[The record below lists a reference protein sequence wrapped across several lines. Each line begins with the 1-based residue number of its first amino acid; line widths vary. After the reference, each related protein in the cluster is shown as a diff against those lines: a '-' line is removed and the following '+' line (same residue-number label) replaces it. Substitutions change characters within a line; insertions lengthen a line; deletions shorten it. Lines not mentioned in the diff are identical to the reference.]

1 MKNSNNNK
9 NNLSM
14 NNINDNIS
22 LYYKYLNYDKNTN
35 IRKSLD
41 KNNSAPNIYLYNS
54 NNSSNVNRKKF
65 ISNYLKKI
73 NNGQN
78 ASSINLLSKNNDINF
93 ATNDNNTF
101 LNANNTKNNNNNNNN
116 NYNNNYSSKNNL
128 KKLPFNNTN
137 NTFNMNKN
145 ITNINLT
152 TSILGG
158 DNLNLEKY
166 KVQQKLSEY
175 RKLIDKK
182 IDDLMK
188 DKKTKINKNN
198 NVSCDIENRRIYSP
212 KAKLY
217 KKISKITS
225 SSEFGRNKKKK
236 IIGKFSNTNFK
247 NISNE
252 NIRDK
257 ITIIPKRIQEYE
269 QKIYYNPIINKDN
282 INNNILKKV
291 IKNGNVK
298 GKIYL
303 DSYNEM
309 MINKKNIY

>member
-1 MKNSNNNK
+1 MRNNNNQ

-22 LYYKYLNYDKNTN
+22 LYYKYLNYDKNTGV
-35 IRKSLD
+35 RKSLD
-41 KNNSAPNIYLYNS
+41 KNNSAPNIYLHNS

-73 NNGQN
+73 NNGN
-78 ASSINLLSKNNDINF
+78 IASSINLLSKNSDINF
-93 ATNDNNTF
+93 ATKDNNSF
-101 LNANNTKNNNNNNNN
+101 LNANNTKNNNNNY
-116 NYNNNYSSKNNL
+116 YNNNYSSKNNL
-128 KKLPFNNTN
+128 TKLPFNNNN
-137 NTFNMNKN
+137 NTVNMNKN
-145 ITNINLT
+145 KSNINLT
-152 TSILGG
+152 TSILGE
-158 DNLNLEKY
+158 NLNLEKY

-198 NVSCDIENRRIYSP
+198 NISCDIENRRIYSP

-225 SSEFGRNKKKK
+225 SSDFGRNKKKK
-236 IIGKFSNTNFK
+236 VGGKFSNTNFK

-252 NIRDK
+252 NIKNIPDK
-257 ITIIPKRIQEYE
+257 ITIIPRRIEEYD
-269 QKIYYNPIINKDN
+269 QKIYYNPLINKDK

-291 IKNGNVK
+291 IRNGNIK

-309 MINKKNIY
+309 MLNKKNIY

>member
-1 MKNSNNNK
+1 MRNNNNQ

-22 LYYKYLNYDKNTN
+22 LYYKYLNYDKNTGL
-35 IRKSLD
+35 RKSLD
-41 KNNSAPNIYLYNS
+41 KNNSAPNIYLHNS

-73 NNGQN
+73 NNGNN
-78 ASSINLLSKNNDINF
+78 ASSINLLSKNSDINF
-93 ATNDNNTF
+93 ATKDNNSF
-101 LNANNTKNNNNNNNN
+101 LNANNTKNNNNNNYYINN
-116 NYNNNYSSKNNL
+116 NSSKNNL
-128 KKLPFNNTN
+128 KKLPFNNN
-137 NTFNMNKN
+137 NTVNMNKN
-145 ITNINLT
+145 KSNINLT
-152 TSILGG
+152 TSILGE
-158 DNLNLEKY
+158 NLNLEKY

-198 NVSCDIENRRIYSP
+198 NISCDIENRRIYSP

-217 KKISKITS
+217 KKISKVTS
-225 SSEFGRNKKKK
+225 SSDFGRNIKKKVG
-236 IIGKFSNTNFK
+236 GKFSNTNFK
-247 NISNE
+247 DISNE
-252 NIRDK
+252 NIKNIPDK
-257 ITIIPKRIQEYE
+257 ITIIPRRIEEYD
-269 QKIYYNPIINKDN
+269 QKIYYNPLINKDK

-291 IKNGNVK
+291 IRNGNLK

-309 MINKKNIY
+309 MLNKKNIY

>member
-1 MKNSNNNK
+1 MRNNNNQ

-22 LYYKYLNYDKNTN
+22 LYYKYLNYDKNTGL
-35 IRKSLD
+35 RKSLD
-41 KNNSAPNIYLYNS
+41 KNNSAPNIYLHNS

-73 NNGQN
+73 NNGN
-78 ASSINLLSKNNDINF
+78 IASSINLLSKNSDINF
-93 ATNDNNTF
+93 ATKDNNSF
-101 LNANNTKNNNNNNNN
+101 LNANNTKNNNNNN
-116 NYNNNYSSKNNL
+116 YYINNYSSKNNL
-128 KKLPFNNTN
+128 KKLPFNNN
-137 NTFNMNKN
+137 NTVNMNKN
-145 ITNINLT
+145 KSNINLT
-152 TSILGG
+152 TSILGE
-158 DNLNLEKY
+158 NLNLEKY

-198 NVSCDIENRRIYSP
+198 NISCDIENRRIYSP

-225 SSEFGRNKKKK
+225 SSDFGRNKKKK
-236 IIGKFSNTNFK
+236 VGGKFSNTNFK

-252 NIRDK
+252 NIKNIPDK
-257 ITIIPKRIQEYE
+257 ITIIPRRIEEYD
-269 QKIYYNPIINKDN
+269 QKIYYNPLINKDK

-291 IKNGNVK
+291 IRNGNIK

-309 MINKKNIY
+309 MLNKKNIY

>member
-1 MKNSNNNK
+1 MRNNNNQ

-22 LYYKYLNYDKNTN
+22 LYYKYLNYDKNTGV
-35 IRKSLD
+35 RKSLD
-41 KNNSAPNIYLYNS
+41 KNNSAPNIYLHNS

-73 NNGQN
+73 NNGNN
-78 ASSINLLSKNNDINF
+78 ASSMNLLSKNSDINF
-93 ATNDNNTF
+93 ATKDNNSF
-101 LNANNTKNNNNNNNN
+101 LNANNTKNNNNN
-116 NYNNNYSSKNNL
+116 YYINNYSSKNNL

-137 NTFNMNKN
+137 NTVNMNKN
-145 ITNINLT
+145 KSNINLT
-152 TSILGG
+152 TSILG

-198 NVSCDIENRRIYSP
+198 NISCDIENRRIYSP

-217 KKISKITS
+217 KKISKVTS
-225 SSEFGRNKKKK
+225 SSDFGRNKKKK
-236 IIGKFSNTNFK
+236 VGGKFSNTNFK

-252 NIRDK
+252 NIKNIPDK
-257 ITIIPKRIQEYE
+257 ITIIPRRIEEYD
-269 QKIYYNPIINKDN
+269 QKIYYNPLINKDK

-291 IKNGNVK
+291 IRNGNIK

-309 MINKKNIY
+309 MLNKKNIY

>member
-1 MKNSNNNK
+1 MRNNNNQ

-22 LYYKYLNYDKNTN
+22 LYYKYLNYDKNTGL
-35 IRKSLD
+35 RKSLD
-41 KNNSAPNIYLYNS
+41 KNNSAPNIYLHNS

-73 NNGQN
+73 NNGNN
-78 ASSINLLSKNNDINF
+78 ASSINLLSKNSDINF
-93 ATNDNNTF
+93 ATKDNNSF
-101 LNANNTKNNNNNNNN
+101 LNANNTKNNNNNY
-116 NYNNNYSSKNNL
+116 YNNNYSSKNNL
-128 KKLPFNNTN
+128 TKLPFNNNN
-137 NTFNMNKN
+137 NTVNMNKN
-145 ITNINLT
+145 KSNINLT
-152 TSILGG
+152 TSILGE
-158 DNLNLEKY
+158 NLNLEKY

-198 NVSCDIENRRIYSP
+198 NISCDIENRRIYSP

-225 SSEFGRNKKKK
+225 SSDFGRNKKKK
-236 IIGKFSNTNFK
+236 VGGKFSNTNFK

-252 NIRDK
+252 NIKNIPDK
-257 ITIIPKRIQEYE
+257 ITIIPRRIEEYD
-269 QKIYYNPIINKDN
+269 QKIYYNPLINKDK

-291 IKNGNVK
+291 IRNGNIK

-309 MINKKNIY
+309 MLNKKNIY

>member
-1 MKNSNNNK
+1 MRNNNNQ

-22 LYYKYLNYDKNTN
+22 LYYKYLNYDKNTGL
-35 IRKSLD
+35 RKSLD
-41 KNNSAPNIYLYNS
+41 KNNSAPNIYLHNS

-73 NNGQN
+73 NNGNN
-78 ASSINLLSKNNDINF
+78 ASSINLLSKNSDINF
-93 ATNDNNTF
+93 ATKDNNSF
-101 LNANNTKNNNNNNNN
+101 LNANNTKNNNNNY
-116 NYNNNYSSKNNL
+116 YNNNYSSKNNL
-128 KKLPFNNTN
+128 TKLPFNNNN
-137 NTFNMNKN
+137 NTVNMNKN
-145 ITNINLT
+145 KSNINLT
-152 TSILGG
+152 TSILGE
-158 DNLNLEKY
+158 NLNLEKY

-198 NVSCDIENRRIYSP
+198 NISCDIENRRIYSP

-217 KKISKITS
+217 KKISKVTS
-225 SSEFGRNKKKK
+225 SSDFGRNIKKKVG
-236 IIGKFSNTNFK
+236 GKFSNTNFK

-252 NIRDK
+252 NIKNIPDK
-257 ITIIPKRIQEYE
+257 IAIIPRRIEEYD
-269 QKIYYNPIINKDN
+269 QKIYYNPLINKDK

-291 IKNGNVK
+291 IRNGNIK

-309 MINKKNIY
+309 MLNKKNIY

>member
-1 MKNSNNNK
+1 MRNNNNQ

-22 LYYKYLNYDKNTN
+22 LYYKYLNYDKNTGL
-35 IRKSLD
+35 RKSLD
-41 KNNSAPNIYLYNS
+41 KNNSAPNIYLHNS

-73 NNGQN
+73 NNGNN
-78 ASSINLLSKNNDINF
+78 ASSINLLSKNSDINF
-93 ATNDNNTF
+93 ATKDNNSF
-101 LNANNTKNNNNNNNN
+101 LNANNTKNNNNNY
-116 NYNNNYSSKNNL
+116 YNNNYSSKNNL
-128 KKLPFNNTN
+128 TKLPFNNNN
-137 NTFNMNKN
+137 NTVNMNKN
-145 ITNINLT
+145 KSNINLT
-152 TSILGG
+152 TSILGE
-158 DNLNLEKY
+158 NLNLEKY

-188 DKKTKINKNN
+188 DKKSKINKNN
-198 NVSCDIENRRIYSP
+198 NISCDIENRRIYSP

-217 KKISKITS
+217 KKISKVTS
-225 SSEFGRNKKKK
+225 SSDFGRNIKKKVG
-236 IIGKFSNTNFK
+236 GKFSNTNFK

-252 NIRDK
+252 NIKNIPDK
-257 ITIIPKRIQEYE
+257 ITIIPRRIEEYD
-269 QKIYYNPIINKDN
+269 QKIYYNPLINKDK

-291 IKNGNVK
+291 IRNGNIK

-309 MINKKNIY
+309 MLNKKNIY

>member
-1 MKNSNNNK
+1 MRNSNHQ

-14 NNINDNIS
+14 NNINDNIN
-22 LYYKYLNYDKNTN
+22 LYYKYLNYDKNSN

-41 KNNSAPNIYLYNS
+41 KNNSAPNIYLHNS
-54 NNSSNVNRKKF
+54 NNSSNINRKKF

-73 NNGQN
+73 NNGHN
-78 ASSINLLSKNNDINF
+78 PSSINLLPQNNDMNF
-93 ATNDNNTF
+93 ATRDSFQNTNNI
-101 LNANNTKNNNNNNNN
+101 KNNNNN
-116 NYNNNYSSKNNL
+116 YINNYSSKNNL
-128 KKLPFNNTN
+128 KKLPFNNIN

-145 ITNINLT
+145 KTNINLT
-152 TSILGG
+152 TSILG
-158 DNLNLEKY
+158 DNINIEKY
-166 KVQQKLSEY
+166 KAQQKLSEY
-175 RKLIDKK
+175 RKFIDKK
-182 IDDLMK
+182 ADNLMK
-188 DKKTKINKNN
+188 DKKTKLNKNN
-198 NVSCDIENRRIYSP
+198 NISCDIENRRIYSP

-225 SSEFGRNKKKK
+225 SSDFGRNKKKK

-252 NIRDK
+252 NIKNIADK
-257 ITIIPKRIQEYE
+257 ITIIPKRIHEYD

-291 IKNGNVK
+291 IRNGNAK

-309 MINKKNIY
+309 MMNKKNIY

>member
-1 MKNSNNNK
+1 MRNNNDQ

-14 NNINDNIS
+14 NNVNDNIS
-22 LYYKYLNYDKNTN
+22 LYYKYLNYDKNTGV
-35 IRKSLD
+35 RKSLD
-41 KNNSAPNIYLYNS
+41 KNNSAPNIYLHNS

-73 NNGQN
+73 NNGNN
-78 ASSINLLSKNNDINF
+78 ASSMNLLSKNSDINF
-93 ATNDNNTF
+93 ATKDNNSF
-101 LNANNTKNNNNNNNN
+101 LNANNTKNNNNN
-116 NYNNNYSSKNNL
+116 YYINNYSSKNNL

-137 NTFNMNKN
+137 NTVNMNKN
-145 ITNINLT
+145 KSNINLT
-152 TSILGG
+152 TSILG

-198 NVSCDIENRRIYSP
+198 NISCDIENRRIYSP

-217 KKISKITS
+217 KKISKVTS
-225 SSEFGRNKKKK
+225 SSDFGRNKKKK
-236 IIGKFSNTNFK
+236 VGGKFSNTNFK

-252 NIRDK
+252 NIKNIPDK
-257 ITIIPKRIQEYE
+257 ITIIPRRIEEYD
-269 QKIYYNPIINKDN
+269 QKIYYNPLINKDK

-291 IKNGNVK
+291 IRNGNIK

-309 MINKKNIY
+309 MLNKKNIY

>member
-1 MKNSNNNK
+1 MRNNNNQ

-22 LYYKYLNYDKNTN
+22 LYYKYLNYDKNTGL
-35 IRKSLD
+35 RKSLD
-41 KNNSAPNIYLYNS
+41 KNNSAPNIYLHNS

-73 NNGQN
+73 NNGNN
-78 ASSINLLSKNNDINF
+78 ASSINLLSKNSDINF
-93 ATNDNNTF
+93 ATKDNNSF
-101 LNANNTKNNNNNNNN
+101 LNANNTKNNNNNY
-116 NYNNNYSSKNNL
+116 YNNNYSSKNNL
-128 KKLPFNNTN
+128 TKLPFNNNN
-137 NTFNMNKN
+137 NTVNMNKN
-145 ITNINLT
+145 KSNINLT
-152 TSILGG
+152 TSILGE
-158 DNLNLEKY
+158 NLNLEKY

-188 DKKTKINKNN
+188 DKKSKINKNN
-198 NVSCDIENRRIYSP
+198 NISCDIENRRIYSP

-217 KKISKITS
+217 KKISKVTS
-225 SSEFGRNKKKK
+225 SSDFGRNKKKK
-236 IIGKFSNTNFK
+236 VGGKFSNTNFK

-252 NIRDK
+252 NIKNIPDK
-257 ITIIPKRIQEYE
+257 IAIIPRRIEEYD
-269 QKIYYNPIINKDN
+269 QKIYYNPLINKDK

-291 IKNGNVK
+291 IRNGNIK

-309 MINKKNIY
+309 MLNKKNIY

>member
-1 MKNSNNNK
+1 
-9 NNLSM
+9 M
-14 NNINDNIS
+14 NNINDNIN
-22 LYYKYLNYDKNTN
+22 LYYKYLNYDKNSN

-41 KNNSAPNIYLYNS
+41 KNNSAPNIYLHNS
-54 NNSSNVNRKKF
+54 NNSSNINRKKF

-73 NNGQN
+73 NNGHN
-78 ASSINLLSKNNDINF
+78 SSSINLLPQNNDMNF
-93 ATNDNNTF
+93 ATKDSFQNTNNI
-101 LNANNTKNNNNNNNN
+101 KNNNNN
-116 NYNNNYSSKNNL
+116 YINNYSSKNNL
-128 KKLPFNNTN
+128 KKLPFNNIN

-145 ITNINLT
+145 KTNINLT
-152 TSILGG
+152 TSILG
-158 DNLNLEKY
+158 DNINIEKY

-175 RKLIDKK
+175 RKFIDKK
-182 IDDLMK
+182 ADNLMK
-188 DKKTKINKNN
+188 DKKTKLNKNN
-198 NVSCDIENRRIYSP
+198 NISCDIENRRIYSP

-225 SSEFGRNKKKK
+225 SSDFGRNKKKK

-252 NIRDK
+252 NIKNIADK
-257 ITIIPKRIQEYE
+257 ITIIPKRIHEYD

-291 IKNGNVK
+291 IRNGNAK

-309 MINKKNIY
+309 MMNKKNIY

>member
-1 MKNSNNNK
+1 MRNNNNQ

-22 LYYKYLNYDKNTN
+22 LYYKYLNYDKNTGL
-35 IRKSLD
+35 RKSLD
-41 KNNSAPNIYLYNS
+41 KNNSAPNIYLHNS

-73 NNGQN
+73 NNGNN
-78 ASSINLLSKNNDINF
+78 ASSINLLSKNSDINF
-93 ATNDNNTF
+93 ATKDNNSF
-101 LNANNTKNNNNNNNN
+101 LNANNTKNNNNNNYYINN
-116 NYNNNYSSKNNL
+116 NSSKNNL
-128 KKLPFNNTN
+128 KKLPFNNN
-137 NTFNMNKN
+137 NTVNMNKN
-145 ITNINLT
+145 KSNINLT
-152 TSILGG
+152 TSILGE
-158 DNLNLEKY
+158 NLNLEKY

-198 NVSCDIENRRIYSP
+198 NISCDIENRRIYSP

-217 KKISKITS
+217 KKISKVTS
-225 SSEFGRNKKKK
+225 SSDFGRNIKKKVG
-236 IIGKFSNTNFK
+236 GKFSNTNFK

-252 NIRDK
+252 NIKNIPDK
-257 ITIIPKRIQEYE
+257 ITIIPRRIEEYD
-269 QKIYYNPIINKDN
+269 QKIYYNPLINKDK

-291 IKNGNVK
+291 IRNGNIK

-309 MINKKNIY
+309 MLNKKNIY

>member
-1 MKNSNNNK
+1 MRNNNNQ

-22 LYYKYLNYDKNTN
+22 LYYKYLNYDKNTGL
-35 IRKSLD
+35 RKSLD
-41 KNNSAPNIYLYNS
+41 KNNSAPNIYLHNS
-54 NNSSNVNRKKF
+54 NNASNVNRKKF

-73 NNGQN
+73 NNGNN
-78 ASSINLLSKNNDINF
+78 ASSINLLSKNSDINF
-93 ATNDNNTF
+93 ATKDNNSF
-101 LNANNTKNNNNNNNN
+101 LNANNTKNNNNN
-116 NYNNNYSSKNNL
+116 YYINNYSSKNNL
-128 KKLPFNNTN
+128 KKLPFNNNN
-137 NTFNMNKN
+137 NTVNMNKN
-145 ITNINLT
+145 KSNINLT
-152 TSILGG
+152 TSILGE
-158 DNLNLEKY
+158 NLNLEKY

-188 DKKTKINKNN
+188 DKKSKINKNN
-198 NVSCDIENRRIYSP
+198 NISCDIENRRIYSP

-217 KKISKITS
+217 KKISKVTS
-225 SSEFGRNKKKK
+225 SSDFGRNIKKKVG
-236 IIGKFSNTNFK
+236 GKFSNTNFK

-252 NIRDK
+252 NIKNIPDK
-257 ITIIPKRIQEYE
+257 IAIIPRRIEEYD
-269 QKIYYNPIINKDN
+269 QKIYYNPLINKDK

-291 IKNGNVK
+291 IRNGNIK

-309 MINKKNIY
+309 MLNKKNIY

>member
-1 MKNSNNNK
+1 
-9 NNLSM
+9 M
-14 NNINDNIS
+14 NNINDNIN
-22 LYYKYLNYDKNTN
+22 LYYKYLNYDKNSN

-41 KNNSAPNIYLYNS
+41 KNNSAPNIYLHNS

-73 NNGQN
+73 NNGHN
-78 ASSINLLSKNNDINF
+78 SSSINLLPQYNDMNF
-93 ATNDNNTF
+93 ATKDSFQNTNNI
-101 LNANNTKNNNNNNNN
+101 KNNNNN
-116 NYNNNYSSKNNL
+116 YINNYSSKNNL
-128 KKLPFNNTN
+128 KKLPFNNIN

-145 ITNINLT
+145 KNNINLT
-152 TSILGG
+152 TSILG
-158 DNLNLEKY
+158 DNINIEKY
-166 KVQQKLSEY
+166 KAQQKLSEY
-175 RKLIDKK
+175 RKFIDKK
-182 IDDLMK
+182 ADNLMK
-188 DKKTKINKNN
+188 DKKTKLNKNN
-198 NVSCDIENRRIYSP
+198 NISCDIENRRIYSP

-225 SSEFGRNKKKK
+225 SSDFGRNKKKK

-252 NIRDK
+252 NIKNIADK
-257 ITIIPKRIQEYE
+257 ITIIPKRIHEYD

-291 IKNGNVK
+291 IRNGNAK

-309 MINKKNIY
+309 MMNKKNIY

>member
-1 MKNSNNNK
+1 
-9 NNLSM
+9 M
-14 NNINDNIS
+14 NNINDNIN
-22 LYYKYLNYDKNTN
+22 LYYKYLNYDKNSN

-41 KNNSAPNIYLYNS
+41 KNNSAPNIYLHNN
-54 NNSSNVNRKKF
+54 NNSSNINRKKF

-73 NNGQN
+73 NNGHN
-78 ASSINLLSKNNDINF
+78 SSSINLLPQYNDMNF
-93 ATNDNNTF
+93 ATKDSFQNTNNI
-101 LNANNTKNNNNNNNN
+101 KNNNNN
-116 NYNNNYSSKNNL
+116 YINNYSSKNNL
-128 KKLPFNNTN
+128 KKLPFNNIN

-145 ITNINLT
+145 KTNINLT
-152 TSILGG
+152 TSILG
-158 DNLNLEKY
+158 DNINIEKY
-166 KVQQKLSEY
+166 KAQQKLSEY
-175 RKLIDKK
+175 RKFIDKK
-182 IDDLMK
+182 ADNLMK
-188 DKKTKINKNN
+188 DKKTKLNKNN
-198 NVSCDIENRRIYSP
+198 NISCDIENRRIYSP

-225 SSEFGRNKKKK
+225 SSDFGRNKKKK

-252 NIRDK
+252 NIKNIADK
-257 ITIIPKRIQEYE
+257 ITIIPKRIHEYD

-291 IKNGNVK
+291 IRNGNAK

-309 MINKKNIY
+309 MMNKKNIY

>member
-1 MKNSNNNK
+1 MRNNNNQ

-22 LYYKYLNYDKNTN
+22 LYYKYLNYDKNTGV
-35 IRKSLD
+35 RKSLD
-41 KNNSAPNIYLYNS
+41 KNNSAPNIYLHNS

-73 NNGQN
+73 NNGN
-78 ASSINLLSKNNDINF
+78 IASSINLLSKNSDINF
-93 ATNDNNTF
+93 ATKDNNSF
-101 LNANNTKNNNNNNNN
+101 LNANNTKNNNNNN
-116 NYNNNYSSKNNL
+116 YYINNYSSKNNL
-128 KKLPFNNTN
+128 KKLPFNNN
-137 NTFNMNKN
+137 NTVNMNKN
-145 ITNINLT
+145 KSNINLT
-152 TSILGG
+152 TSILGE
-158 DNLNLEKY
+158 NLNLEKY

-198 NVSCDIENRRIYSP
+198 NISCDIENRRIYSP

-217 KKISKITS
+217 KKISKVTS
-225 SSEFGRNKKKK
+225 SSDFGRNKKKK
-236 IIGKFSNTNFK
+236 VGGKFSNTNFK

-252 NIRDK
+252 NIKNIPDK
-257 ITIIPKRIQEYE
+257 ITIIPRRIEEYD
-269 QKIYYNPIINKDN
+269 QKIYYNPLINKDK

-291 IKNGNVK
+291 IRNGNIK

-309 MINKKNIY
+309 MLNKKNIY

>member
-1 MKNSNNNK
+1 MRNNNNQ

-22 LYYKYLNYDKNTN
+22 LYYKYLNYDKNTGL
-35 IRKSLD
+35 RKSLD
-41 KNNSAPNIYLYNS
+41 KNNSAPNIYLHNS

-73 NNGQN
+73 NNGNN
-78 ASSINLLSKNNDINF
+78 ASSINLLSKNSDINF
-93 ATNDNNTF
+93 ATKDNNSF
-101 LNANNTKNNNNNNNN
+101 LNANNTKNNNNN
-116 NYNNNYSSKNNL
+116 YYINNYSSKNNL

-137 NTFNMNKN
+137 NTVNMNKN
-145 ITNINLT
+145 KSNINLT
-152 TSILGG
+152 TSILG

-198 NVSCDIENRRIYSP
+198 NISCDIENRRIYSP

-217 KKISKITS
+217 KKISKVTS
-225 SSEFGRNKKKK
+225 SSDFGRNKKKK
-236 IIGKFSNTNFK
+236 VGGKFSNTNFK

-252 NIRDK
+252 NIKNIPDK
-257 ITIIPKRIQEYE
+257 ITIIPRRIEEYD
-269 QKIYYNPIINKDN
+269 QKIYYNPLINKDK

-291 IKNGNVK
+291 IRNGNIK

-309 MINKKNIY
+309 MLNKKNIY

>member
-1 MKNSNNNK
+1 
-9 NNLSM
+9 M
-14 NNINDNIS
+14 NNINDNIN
-22 LYYKYLNYDKNTN
+22 LYYKYLNYDKNSN

-41 KNNSAPNIYLYNS
+41 KNNSAPNIYLHNS
-54 NNSSNVNRKKF
+54 NNSSNINRKKF

-73 NNGQN
+73 NNGHN
-78 ASSINLLSKNNDINF
+78 PSSINLLPQNNDMNF
-93 ATNDNNTF
+93 ATRDSFQNTNNI
-101 LNANNTKNNNNNNNN
+101 KNNNNN
-116 NYNNNYSSKNNL
+116 YINNYSSKNNL
-128 KKLPFNNTN
+128 KKLPFNNIN

-145 ITNINLT
+145 KTNINLT
-152 TSILGG
+152 TSILG
-158 DNLNLEKY
+158 DNINIEKY
-166 KVQQKLSEY
+166 KAQQKLSEY
-175 RKLIDKK
+175 RKFIDKK
-182 IDDLMK
+182 ADNLMK
-188 DKKTKINKNN
+188 DKKTKLNKNN
-198 NVSCDIENRRIYSP
+198 NISCDIENRRIYSP

-225 SSEFGRNKKKK
+225 SSDFGRNKKKK

-252 NIRDK
+252 NIKNIADK
-257 ITIIPKRIQEYE
+257 ITIIPKRIHEYD

-291 IKNGNVK
+291 IRNGNAK

-309 MINKKNIY
+309 MMNKKNIY

>member
-1 MKNSNNNK
+1 MRNNNNQ

-22 LYYKYLNYDKNTN
+22 LYYKYLNYDKNTGL
-35 IRKSLD
+35 RKSLD
-41 KNNSAPNIYLYNS
+41 KNNSAPNIYLHNS

-73 NNGQN
+73 NNGNN
-78 ASSINLLSKNNDINF
+78 ASSINLLSKNSDINF
-93 ATNDNNTF
+93 ATKDNNSF
-101 LNANNTKNNNNNNNN
+101 LNANNTKNNNNNN
-116 NYNNNYSSKNNL
+116 YYINNYSSKNNL
-128 KKLPFNNTN
+128 KKLPFNNN
-137 NTFNMNKN
+137 NTVNMNKN
-145 ITNINLT
+145 KSNINLT
-152 TSILGG
+152 TSILGE
-158 DNLNLEKY
+158 NLNLEKY

-198 NVSCDIENRRIYSP
+198 NISCDIENRRIYSP

-217 KKISKITS
+217 KKISKVTS
-225 SSEFGRNKKKK
+225 SSDFGRNIKKKVG
-236 IIGKFSNTNFK
+236 GKFSNTNFK

-252 NIRDK
+252 NIKNIPDK
-257 ITIIPKRIQEYE
+257 ITIIPRRIEEYD
-269 QKIYYNPIINKDN
+269 QKIYYNPLINKDK

-291 IKNGNVK
+291 IRNGNIK

-309 MINKKNIY
+309 MLNKKNIY

>member
-1 MKNSNNNK
+1 MRNNNNQ

-22 LYYKYLNYDKNTN
+22 LYYKYLNYDKNTGV
-35 IRKSLD
+35 RKSLD
-41 KNNSAPNIYLYNS
+41 KNNSAPNIYLHNS

-73 NNGQN
+73 NNGNN
-78 ASSINLLSKNNDINF
+78 ASSINLLSKNSDINF
-93 ATNDNNTF
+93 ATKDNNSF
-101 LNANNTKNNNNNNNN
+101 LNANNTKNNNNNY
-116 NYNNNYSSKNNL
+116 YNNNYSSKNNL
-128 KKLPFNNTN
+128 TKLPFNNNN
-137 NTFNMNKN
+137 NTVNMNKN
-145 ITNINLT
+145 KSNINLT
-152 TSILGG
+152 TSILGE
-158 DNLNLEKY
+158 NLNLEKY

-198 NVSCDIENRRIYSP
+198 NISCDIENRRIYSP

-225 SSEFGRNKKKK
+225 SSDFGRNKKKK
-236 IIGKFSNTNFK
+236 VGGKFSNTNFK

-252 NIRDK
+252 NIKNIPDK
-257 ITIIPKRIQEYE
+257 ITIIPRRIEEYD
-269 QKIYYNPIINKDN
+269 QKIYYNPLINKDK

-291 IKNGNVK
+291 IRNDNIK

-309 MINKKNIY
+309 MLNKKNIY

>member
-1 MKNSNNNK
+1 MRNNNNQ

-22 LYYKYLNYDKNTN
+22 LYYKYLNYDKNTGV
-35 IRKSLD
+35 RKSLD
-41 KNNSAPNIYLYNS
+41 KNNSAPNIYLHNS

-73 NNGQN
+73 NNGNN
-78 ASSINLLSKNNDINF
+78 ASSINLLSKNSDINF
-93 ATNDNNTF
+93 ATKDNNSF
-101 LNANNTKNNNNNNNN
+101 LNANNTKNNNNN
-116 NYNNNYSSKNNL
+116 YYINNYSSKNNL

-137 NTFNMNKN
+137 NTVNMNKN
-145 ITNINLT
+145 KSNINLT
-152 TSILGG
+152 TSILG

-198 NVSCDIENRRIYSP
+198 NISCDIENRRIYSP

-217 KKISKITS
+217 KKISKVTS
-225 SSEFGRNKKKK
+225 SSDFGRNKKKK
-236 IIGKFSNTNFK
+236 VGGKFSNTNFK

-252 NIRDK
+252 NIKNIPDK
-257 ITIIPKRIQEYE
+257 ITIIPRRIEEYD
-269 QKIYYNPIINKDN
+269 QKIYYNPLINKDK

-291 IKNGNVK
+291 IRNGNIK

-309 MINKKNIY
+309 MLNKKNIY

>member
-1 MKNSNNNK
+1 MRNNNNQ

-22 LYYKYLNYDKNTN
+22 LYYKYLNYDKNTGL
-35 IRKSLD
+35 RKSLD
-41 KNNSAPNIYLYNS
+41 KNNSAPNIYLHNS

-73 NNGQN
+73 NNGN
-78 ASSINLLSKNNDINF
+78 IASSINLLSKNSDINF
-93 ATNDNNTF
+93 ATKDNNSF
-101 LNANNTKNNNNNNNN
+101 LNANNTKNNNNNY
-116 NYNNNYSSKNNL
+116 YNNNYSSKNNL
-128 KKLPFNNTN
+128 TKLPFNNNN
-137 NTFNMNKN
+137 NTVNMNKN
-145 ITNINLT
+145 KSNINLT
-152 TSILGG
+152 TSILGE
-158 DNLNLEKY
+158 NLNLEKY

-198 NVSCDIENRRIYSP
+198 NISCDIENRRIYSP

-225 SSEFGRNKKKK
+225 SSDFGRNKKKK
-236 IIGKFSNTNFK
+236 VGGKFSNTNFK

-252 NIRDK
+252 NIKNIPDK
-257 ITIIPKRIQEYE
+257 ITIIPRRIEEYD
-269 QKIYYNPIINKDN
+269 QKIYYNPLINKDK

-291 IKNGNVK
+291 IRNGNIK

-309 MINKKNIY
+309 MLNKKNIY